1 MNRDLELA
9 FHLADLADAQTLRCW
24 SSKGVGHTVKP
35 DGSAVTEADVAAE
48 RALLDAVRQ
57 SRPDDGFLGERSASI
72 QAAGEE
78 WGPQTQ
84 RRAEATEV
92 VIRVSGDDGTSSVLG
107 PAFCQR

>member
-24 SSKGVGHTVKP
+24 SAKGVGHTVKP

-57 SRPDDGFLGERSASI
+57 SRPDDGFLGEEV
-72 QAAGEE
+72 GEHP
-78 WGPQTQ
+78 GGG
-84 RRAEATEV
+84 R
-92 VIRVSGDDGTSSVLG
+92 GMG
-107 PAFCQR
+107 PANATPRRGD